1 MCIRDSIRDVAS
13 DDPQNPDRWM
23 LHQAANDG
31 FRGLFLVSFDGPS
44 AAANGPH
51 GLVILSN
58 GDNDAMLFNCAMARA
73 MLEALEPAGF
83 DLGRVPDVAAG
94 FDTTGMRQEEI
105 VNLGFK
111 GLVLD
116 AFAEAP
122 GFELG

>member
-1 MCIRDSIRDVAS
+1 
-13 DDPQNPDRWM
+13 M

-31 FRGLFLVSFDGPS
+31 FRGLFLVCFDGPS
-44 AAANGPH
+44 ATNGPR
-51 GLVILSN
+51 GLVVLSN
-58 GDNDAMLFNCAMARA
+58 GDNDAMLFNMAMARA

-94 FDTTGMRQEEI
+94 FDTAGMRQEEI

-122 GFELG
+122 GFELGK

>member
-1 MCIRDSIRDVAS
+1 
-13 DDPQNPDRWM
+13 M

-31 FRGLFLVSFDGPS
+31 FRGLFLVCFDGPS
-44 AAANGPH
+44 AAANGPR
-51 GLVILSN
+51 GLVVLSN

-122 GFELG
+122 GFELGK